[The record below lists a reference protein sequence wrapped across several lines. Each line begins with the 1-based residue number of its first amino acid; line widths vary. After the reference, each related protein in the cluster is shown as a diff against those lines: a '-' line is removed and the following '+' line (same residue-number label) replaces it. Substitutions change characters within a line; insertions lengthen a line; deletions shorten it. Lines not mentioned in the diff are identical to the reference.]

1 MADGFFSFTPFDF
14 SGSQPGTFFPS
25 NGGVHEKQETEQRG
39 KEDDCPF
46 RMDEFGDFNFPS
58 ANQFGFYQQDI
69 SKIGDQ
75 TNYEHP
81 NTDCLIF
88 DELLFGN
95 DFNISEFIQ
104 EKSKISESLAAD
116 SISFNSNKQ
125 VSNPCLDSLQ
135 LLNSYGTKV
144 KRMNG
149 ENLNKRG
156 DEVNEENKTL
166 STEEILRVAGAR
178 YVHFFPE
185 GHDDFYM
192 LTHPCDFALSGLSKD
207 EREDVELAHVLF
219 AAAEKVGYQQFD
231 RGSRLLQRCEW
242 TASPYGNAIQR
253 VVYYFAKAL
262 RKKIERETGREAIK
276 EQQEEEINL
285 DTLRTCMKLPFQQ
298 VMHLTAVQAIFEHVK
313 LINKIHL
320 IDLEIRSG
328 VHWSAF
334 MQSLVDLKEL
344 PIKLLKITAVV
355 TDKYQLIDQ
364 VGKWLENV
372 AESLN
377 IPFSFKVI
385 FVSDMIEIKEELF
398 ETEDDEMV
406 AIYCPLVLRNMI
418 SRPSSLENLMKVI
431 RNLNP
436 SIMVVSEI
444 EANYNLPSFV
454 NRFIEVLF
462 FTASFFDCLKTC
474 IEEDDEDS
482 RRKIEGLCGKGVEN
496 ALASEGSDRVVRS
509 VKIEVW
515 RAFFAR
521 FRMEEMEFSDLCLS
535 QAKLVSKGFAYGKFC
550 SLEKNEKC
558 LIVGWKETP
567 IISVSAWQFL

>member
-95 DFNISEFIQ
+95 DFNISELIQ